1 MRSLSGGD
9 RLESTGFAAK
19 EDTALNTRVILVRHG
34 ESTFN
39 VERRIQGHCDQSSLT
54 ERGQADARRVGENLV
69 GIPFSAAY
77 SSPLQRA
84 QQTARLILETA
95 QLSQDFPLHLSDNL
109 KEINLAEWE
118 GMLFQEIQERFP
130 DAYELWQNHPHDL
143 QMTRDTATGTETFYP
158 VRSLF
163 EQAQQ
168 FWDEILP
175 NHLGET
181 ILVVAHSGINRA
193 LIGAA
198 LGMDSHHYRQMY
210 QNNCGI
216 NVLNFPAGTSEPAQL
231 ESMNLTRHLGQS
243 VPAPRSK
250 QSGIRLLLVRHGE
263 TQWNREKR
271 FQGQIDVPLN
281 ENGHKQAAAV
291 ANYLRDVPIHR
302 AISSPLLRPKQ
313 TAEAILIQHP
323 GVELEL
329 IDGLKEI
336 SHGLWEGK
344 LEHEIEAEYGA
355 ELKQWQRSPE
365 MVQMPEGENLQEVWE
380 RSAATWD
387 EIVRSTAVQENLAQ
401 GTLTTVLVVAHDA
414 VNKAILCHIMGWGPE
429 YFWRFKQGN
438 GAVSVIDYP
447 YGPDGEAVLR
457 ASNITTG
464 DTVLDQTAAGAL

>member
-1 MRSLSGGD
+1 MPRF
-9 RLESTGFAAK
+9 RIAAK

-39 VERRIQGHCDQSSLT
+39 VERRVQGHCDQSFLT
-54 ERGQADARRVGENLV
+54 ERGQADARRVGQSLA
-69 GIPFSAAY
+69 GIPVNAAY

-95 QLSQDFPLHLSDNL
+95 QPNQEPSLRLSDNL
-109 KEINLAEWE
+109 KEINLSEWE
-118 GMLFQEIQERFP
+118 GMLFQEIQDRFP
-130 DAYELWQNHPHDL
+130 DLYEIWRDHPHDL
-143 QMTRDTATGTETFYP
+143 QMTRDTPDGKETFYP

-168 FWDEILP
+168 FWDETLP

-181 ILVVAHSGINRA
+181 ILVIAHSGINRA

-198 LGMDSHHYRQMY
+198 LGMDSHHYRQMD
-210 QNNCGI
+210 QSNCGI
-216 NVLNFPAGTSEPAQL
+216 NVLNFPAGSSEPAQL
-231 ESMNLTRHLGQS
+231 ESLNLTAHLGQK
-243 VPAPRSK
+243 VPKPRAG
-250 QSGIRLLLVRHGE
+250 QSGIRMLLVRHGE

-281 ENGHKQAAAV
+281 ETGYRQAAEV
-291 ANYLRDVPIHR
+291 AQYLNDVPIHR
-302 AISSPLLRPKQ
+302 AVTSPMLRPKQ
-313 TAEAILIQHP
+313 TAEAIVALHP
-323 GVELEL
+323 GVDLEDH
-329 IDGLKEI
+329 DGLKEI
-336 SHGLWEGK
+336 NHGLWEGK
-344 LEHEIEAEYGA
+344 LEAEIEAEYGA

-365 MVQMPEGENLQEVWE
+365 TVQMPEGENLQQVWE

-387 EIVRSTAVQENLAQ
+387 ELVRSTAIADNLAE
-401 GTLTTVLVVAHDA
+401 GTVTTVVVVAHDA

-447 YGPDGEAVLR
+447 HGADGDAILR

-464 DTVLDQTAAGAL
+464 DSVLDQTAAGAL